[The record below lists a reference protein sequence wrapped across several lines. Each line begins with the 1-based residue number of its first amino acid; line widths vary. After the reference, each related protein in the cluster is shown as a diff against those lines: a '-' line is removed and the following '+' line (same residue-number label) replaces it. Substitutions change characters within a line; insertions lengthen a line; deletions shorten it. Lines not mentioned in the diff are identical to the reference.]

1 VEIGRSELFGGGPDD
16 LPDYSASIVLDRA
29 AEGEITFEADA
40 TSVTGSGQMIDANN
54 VAMEFGETVPF
65 KFAGA
70 CS

>member
-1 VEIGRSELFGGGPDD
+1 MHRNRWGGQ
-16 LPDYSASIVLDRA
+16 LHLDRA